1 VIDEDEEGV
10 GMRIEEHGNDD
21 GVVWLL
27 HGRLTGECGDLL
39 CRALSRA
46 ALVGRPRIVIDMSD
60 VSMIDAGGLG
70 TLVTVYRA
78 SAVKLIALSLVRV
91 PARVRQLLT
100 VTHLTMFLTVFDSAE
115 EACACGKGDALV
127 RMHTSAPLTEAS
139 GVERA

>member
-1 VIDEDEEGV
+1 MASYGSCTEKLI
-10 GMRIEEHGNDD
+10 
-21 GVVWLL
+21 
-27 HGRLTGECGDLL
+27 GECDDLL

-70 TLVTVYRA
+70 ALVTVYCA
-78 SAVKLIALSLVRV
+78 SAGKLIALSLVRV

-115 EACACGKGDALV
+115 EGV
-127 RMHTSAPLTEAS
+127 RMWQRRRRLPGCT
-139 GVERA
+139 RRRR